1 MAASPDP
8 NLVFFDLE
16 TQKSFDEVGGRDR
29 FRELKLS
36 VAVTYS
42 TKSGQFREFREADA
56 EALVKELQ
64 SADLVVGFNTKR
76 FDYEVLSAYTKE
88 DLQKLPSL
96 DMLEE
101 VHKRLGF
108 RVGLDALASTSLG
121 ERKSADG
128 LQAIRWY
135 RQGEFRKLLDY
146 CRQHVMVTMD
156 LYQFGRQ
163 NRFLLFQDKQ
173 GRTRRV
179 DVAW

>member
-1 MAASPDP
+1 MPEP

-16 TQKSFDEVGGRDR
+16 TQRSFDEVGGRDN
-29 FRELKLS
+29 FKALKLS

-42 TKSGQFREFREADA
+42 SKTGQFREFREADA
-56 EALVKELQ
+56 AALVDELK

-101 VHKRLGF
+101 VHRKLGF
-108 RVGLDALASTSLG
+108 RVGLGALAEATLG
-121 ERKSADG
+121 EGKSADG
-128 LQAIRWY
+128 LQAIQWF

-146 CRQHVMVTMD
+146 CKQDVMVTMD
-156 LYQFGRQ
+156 LYQFGKQ
-163 NRFLLFQDKQ
+163 NRFLVFNDKQ

-179 DVAW
+179 DVSW

>member
-1 MAASPDP
+1 MAAADP

-16 TQKSFDEVGGRDR
+16 TQKSFDEVGGRDN
-29 FRELKLS
+29 FRALKLS
-36 VAVTYS
+36 VAVTYAS
-42 TKSGQFREFREADA
+42 RAAQFREFREADA
-56 EALVKELQ
+56 DKLVAELQ

-76 FDYEVLSAYTKE
+76 FDYEVLAAYTQA

-101 VHKRLGF
+101 VHRKLGF
-108 RVGLDALASTSLG
+108 RVSLDALARSTLG

-128 LQAIRWY
+128 LQAIQWY

-146 CRQHVMVTMD
+146 CRQDVMVTMD
-156 LYQFGRQ
+156 LFQFGRK
-163 NRFLLFQDKQ
+163 NKFLLFNDKQ

-179 DVAW
+179 EVSW

>member
-1 MAASPDP
+1 MAAEAP

-16 TQKSFDEVGGRDR
+16 TQKSFDEVGGRDN
-29 FRELKLS
+29 FKALLLS
-36 VAVTYS
+36 VAVTYAS
-42 TKSGQFREFREADA
+42 RPGAFKEFREADA
-56 EALVKELQ
+56 QGLVGELK

-76 FDYEVLSAYTKE
+76 FDYEVLSAYTQE

-101 VHKRLGF
+101 VHRRLGF
-108 RVGLDALASTSLG
+108 RVSLDALASATLG

-135 RQGEFRKLLDY
+135 KEGEFRKLLDY
-146 CRQHVMVTMD
+146 CRQDVMVTMD
-156 LYQFGRQ
+156 LYQFGKQ
-163 NRFLLFQDKQ
+163 NRFLLFNDKQ

-179 DVAW
+179 EVGW